1 MSRQPPTV
9 AALIRRHLM
18 AAAAVTAG
26 LLAALVGLEWALAT
40 AEADRVTR
48 AAATRV
54 AERVST
60 TLSAAD
66 LTGGTLD
73 AAALDAQVQ
82 GFFDA
87 GAVARI
93 KVWRVDG
100 GTVRAVYSDDRRI
113 IGDERSYSP
122 GLADR
127 LAREGVV
134 ILDVPSDDEHRF
146 ERADGRELREAFIAF
161 TDATGTPLRLEVY
174 VPVFRDAWVAST
186 LAVYVPVLV
195 GGIGA
200 LTALLVP
207 MSIRLAHRLTE
218 ADRDRRGAIDYGL
231 RSRERERLRL
241 ARRLHDDVLQNL
253 AGSALALEVLASAPD
268 PARLRAISA
277 TLSEDAR
284 ALRGLLDDDDTP
296 LAALPL
302 RQALDDAVAAARA
315 AGWQVNVEVAP
326 EIDGDATPDAETSR
340 LLIEAT
346 RELVRNARAHAQAE
360 HIEVRVVH
368 LREGYELSVTDDG
381 RGFSP
386 GRTPSSG
393 HGLRLLRNAFVETG
407 GDLHVSTD
415 DGGTTVRARVP
426 VRDASVAAR

>member
-1 MSRQPPTV
+1 MSRQPRTV

-26 LLAALVGLEWALAT
+26 LLAGLVCLEWALAT

-48 AAATRV
+48 TAATRV

-66 LTGGTLD
+66 LTGGALD
-73 AAALDAQVQ
+73 AATLDAQVQ

-100 GTVRAVYSDDRRI
+100 GTVRVVYSDDRRI

-127 LAREGVV
+127 LTREGVV

-207 MSIRLAHRLTE
+207 MSIRLARRLAE

-253 AGSALALEVLASAPD
+253 AGSALALDVLASAPD

-284 ALRGLLDDDDTP
+284 ALRGLLDDDAP
-296 LAALPL
+296 LAALSL

-315 AGWQVNVEVAP
+315 AGWQVHVAVAP
-326 EIDGDATPDAETSR
+326 EIDGDAVPDAETSR
-340 LLIEAT
+340 LLLEAT
-346 RELVRNARAHAQAE
+346 RELVRNARAHAHAE
-360 HIEVRVVH
+360 RIDVRVVR
-368 LREGYELSVTDDG
+368 LPEGYELSVIDDG
-381 RGFSP
+381 RGFP
-386 GRTPSSG
+386 AGRNPSSG
-393 HGLRLLRNAFVETG
+393 HGLRLLRNAFVEAG
-407 GDLHVSTD
+407 GDLDVSSD
-415 DGGTTVRARVP
+415 DAGTTVRARVL
-426 VRDASVAAR
+426 VRDATAVGR

>member
-1 MSRQPPTV
+1 MSRRPPT
-9 AALIRRHLM
+9 AATLIRRHLL
-18 AAAAVTAG
+18 AATIVTVG

-54 AERVST
+54 AERVSS
-60 TLSAAD
+60 TLSVAD

-73 AAALDAQVQ
+73 AATLDAQVQ

-93 KVWRVDG
+93 KVWSVDG
-100 GTVRAVYSDDRRI
+100 NTVRVVYSDERRL
-113 IGDERSYSP
+113 IGDERPYSA

-127 LAREGVV
+127 LGREGVV
-134 ILDVPSDDEHRF
+134 VLDVPSNVEHRF
-146 ERADGRELREAFIAF
+146 EGRDSRELREAFIAF

-195 GGIGA
+195 AGIAA

-207 MSIRLAHRLTE
+207 MSIRLARRLAE
-218 ADRDRRGAIDYGL
+218 ADSDRRAAIDYGL

-268 PARLRAISA
+268 PSRLRAISA
-277 TLSEDAR
+277 TLSDDAR
-284 ALRGLLDDDDTP
+284 ALRDLLDDDAP
-296 LAALPL
+296 VAALPL
-302 RQALDDAVAAARA
+302 REALDDVVAAARA
-315 AGWQVNVEVAP
+315 AGWHVRVDVAP
-326 EIDGDATPDAETSR
+326 EIDGDAAPDAETSR
-340 LLIEAT
+340 LLTEAT
-346 RELVRNARAHAQAE
+346 RELVRNARAHAHAE
-360 HIEVRVVH
+360 HIEVRVG
-368 LREGYELSVTDDG
+368 RPDDEYELTVTDDG
-381 RGFSP
+381 RGFP
-386 GRTPSSG
+386 AGRTPSSG
-393 HGLRLLRNAFVETG
+393 HGLRLLRSAFVETG
-407 GDLHVSTD
+407 GDLHVSS
-415 DGGTTVRARVP
+415 GGAGTTIRAHVP
-426 VRDASVAAR
+426 VRDAPVPGR